1 MIKKEKENSD
11 NSTSEKEE
19 DSEIINYIYNKF
31 SDENSQFYL
40 KPKKENNIN
49 INNLILETINNAS
62 TINTRNNNLLSHKR
76 YLTMSIKKRKS
87 KKQTG
92 KLATI
97 KMDDK
102 ETNHKSIHI
111 KKNLN
116 SSKKTIKQFINE
128 GLDDADK
135 QKKEYLTQ
143 KVSLTNE
150 LKYQIEITHDIE
162 GKGRFQILL
171 DQIQAL
177 KNDNLKD
184 YIKSIREKYEN
195 LKKEMKKLISEREK
209 EERIN
214 YFINGL
220 IDERANINKLK
231 KIKGKNV
238 TLEDYKF

>member
-1 MIKKEKENSD
+1 M
-11 NSTSEKEE
+11 
-19 DSEIINYIYNKF
+19 
-31 SDENSQFYL
+31 
-40 KPKKENNIN
+40 
-49 INNLILETINNAS
+49 
-62 TINTRNNNLLSHKR
+62 
-76 YLTMSIKKRKS
+76 
-87 KKQTG
+87 
-92 KLATI
+92 
-97 KMDDK
+97 
-102 ETNHKSIHI
+102 
-111 KKNLN
+111 
-116 SSKKTIKQFINE
+116 
-128 GLDDADK
+128 
-135 QKKEYLTQ
+135 TQ

-150 LKYQIEITHDIE
+150 LIYQIEITHDIE

-195 LKKEMKKLISEREK
+195 LKKEMKKLISAREK

-231 KIKGKNV
+231 KITGKNV